1 MLWTVS
7 WHDDYELL
15 SQRDRDELAQ
25 VLSILF
31 ERTFLVRDVWNS
43 REGRLTGNRHYRLVE
58 RLRPLI
64 EEYLK
69 VAGWALQFDVQR
81 GVIALYNRFGNN
93 RARLDRFTTYLVYA
107 LRLLY
112 EEEMGRASGRR
123 EVVLTLSVVLEK
135 LRTFGIVDRKLPVT
149 QLTAS
154 LQTLRRLSV
163 VERVEGEE
171 VEPESRW
178 LLYPAIRLLVPD
190 ELVHA
195 VFQQL
200 ENSGVDA
207 GGDEGEEAGKGA
219 DAENRTGMD
228 SWFGASGDGAGIAEE
243 TENAEDVEDWG
254 FPRENEEEAL

>member
-1 MLWTVS
+1 MS
-7 WHDDYELL
+7 WHDDYERL

-58 RLRPLI
+58 RMRPLI

-69 VAGWALQFDVQR
+69 VAGWALQFDAQR

-107 LRLLY
+107 LRMLY

-123 EVVLTLSVVLEK
+123 EVVLTLSVILEK

-200 ENSGVDA
+200 ENSGADPVEDENGDA
-207 GGDEGEEAGKGA
+207 GGDE
-219 DAENRTGMD
+219 DAENRTGAD
-228 SWFGASGDGAGIAEE
+228 SWFGASGASAGNAEE
-243 TENAEDVEDWG
+243 TMDAEDTEDWG
-254 FPRENEEEAL
+254 FPPEHGEETP